1 MWKKKKLRNR
11 PSPLMTVLGL
21 AIAGIAVLAAR
32 GLMPDLFRYAR
43 MHRM

>member
-1 MWKKKKLRNR
+1 MWKKKKLRNG

-21 AIAGIAVLAAR
+21 AIAGIVILAAKN
-32 GLMPDLFRYAR
+32 LVPDMFRYAR